1 MRRTGQGGSILGFII
16 AAVVLTAFLVGG
28 VYLVH
33 IQSTFAS
40 QPSEKPQ
47 EQPANPVSS
56 PSNGSDKK
64 EDSPASQPQPTPAPT
79 QLPSAN
85 SESHQ
90 LPQTGPEQTLVT
102 MIVLA
107 VFSGTF
113 VSYVR
118 SRRTLASL

>member
-33 IQSTFAS
+33 T
-40 QPSEKPQ
+40 
-47 EQPANPVSS
+47 
-56 PSNGSDKK
+56 
-64 EDSPASQPQPTPAPT
+64 QPQPTPAPT